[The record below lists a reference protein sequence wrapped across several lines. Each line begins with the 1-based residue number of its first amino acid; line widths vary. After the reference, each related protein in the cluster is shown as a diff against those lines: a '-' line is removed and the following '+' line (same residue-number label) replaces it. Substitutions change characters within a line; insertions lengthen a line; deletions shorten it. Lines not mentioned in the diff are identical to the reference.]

1 MTGKKNL
8 LDPYWTSKF
17 QPTYNINLGMNSV
30 KQFYANSKNK
40 DTSMNNN
47 TQPKHNNNQTNRE
60 LVNNNLT
67 GKPIEVIQEN
77 NQ

>member
-1 MTGKKNL
+1 
-8 LDPYWTSKF
+8 
-17 QPTYNINLGMNSV
+17 MNSV